1 MEAEL
6 PTPQERPMEPERLTL
21 PVGDTTLGA
30 LRWPG
35 EEGAP
40 TGVAIHGIT
49 ANAWSWAAVAR
60 HLDAAVTLVAL
71 DLRGRGASAT
81 APSPFGMR
89 RHADDVAVV
98 VEALGVGPCVVT
110 GHSMGAYVA
119 LMLAERHPA
128 LVTHLVLVD
137 GGVSLPLPEGL
148 DVQAALDVTLGPA
161 IERLRTTYASPDAYR
176 SMWAQHPAFA
186 GGFTPEVERYVLADL
201 VERDGAWVSCV
212 SEEAV
217 RTDGAELLTDA
228 EVRSL
233 LDDAAPATVVRAETG
248 LFAVPPPLIPVEV
261 MEHHTRHRWVTV
273 PGTNHYTVLVGD
285 AGAST
290 VAAEIRRVLLT

>member
-1 MEAEL
+1 
-6 PTPQERPMEPERLTL
+6 MEPERLGV
-21 PVGDTTLGA
+21 PVGGTTVGA

-35 EEGAP
+35 AAGTP
-40 TGVAIHGIT
+40 TVVALHGIT
-49 ANAWSWAAVAR
+49 ANAWSWAGVAR
-60 HLDAAVTLVAL
+60 HLDGAASLVAI
-71 DLRGRGASAT
+71 DLRGRGASAG
-81 APSPFGMR
+81 APGPFGMR
-89 RHADDVAVV
+89 RHADDAAAVI
-98 VEALGVGPCVVT
+98 EGLGLGPCVVA

-137 GGVSLPLPEGL
+137 GGVALPLPDGL
-148 DVQAALDVTLGPA
+148 DVPAALDASLGPA
-161 IERLRTTYASPDAYR
+161 IERLRTTYASPEEYR
-176 SMWAQHPAFA
+176 AMWARHPAFA
-186 GGFTPEVERYVLADL
+186 AGLTPDVERYVLADL

-233 LDDAAPATVVRAETG
+233 LDEAAPATVVRAETG
-248 LFAVPPPLIPVEV
+248 LFAAPPPLIPVEV

-273 PGTNHYTVLVGD
+273 PGANHYTVL
-285 AGAST
+285 AGEQGAAV
-290 VAAEIRRVLLT
+290 VAAEIVRALPS